1 MVKKYTYKGIVWVNL
16 ESPTQ
21 KDIEEV
27 AREYRIHDIVA
38 EELAAPSIRSKV
50 DSHDDYV
57 YFIFHFPVREASPGD
72 ADRSEIDFVVGKH
85 FIITTHYAPFSPLEE
100 LGEILET
107 RGPLIG
113 KNKILNAGHL
123 FFFIARHLYETLFSP
138 LEAMTLELEDIER
151 GIFEGQE
158 REMVI
163 RLSTASQR
171 LIDFKKAIRS
181 HRELLRSLEETGPL
195 LFGSDFGF
203 GGCLRFL
210 GENSDFQSY
219 AITIPKI
226 IYKTERSCR
235 TCQGSGVIVGFK
247 CMYCAGTGFEI
258 KHDYTTAYAISSSL
272 ALLFSALSLY
282 DLKTSS
288 NLPQLMTLNTTA
300 IISSSGFAISGEYSM
315 EAVRASSLLNRL
327 DMNQINEAMR
337 LAWLEMNDGL
347 VSSLDQWHFYLNVL
361 IGRRVG
367 LCFSNGAICIIPEPE
382 SLYVANIAGYN
393 FYSYEVD
400 TPMQQLVLLVG
411 LARLHDILRLRMQ
424 DATS

>member
-85 FIITTHYAPFSPLEE
+85 FIITTHYAPFPPLEE

-158 REMVI
+158 RAMVI

-203 GGCLRFL
+203 
-210 GENSDFQSY
+210 
-219 AITIPKI
+219 
-226 IYKTERSCR
+226 
-235 TCQGSGVIVGFK
+235 
-247 CMYCAGTGFEI
+247 YCPPPVRNT
-258 KHDYTTAYAISSSL
+258 
-272 ALLFSALSLY
+272 LFS
-282 DLKTSS
+282 
-288 NLPQLMTLNTTA
+288 P
-300 IISSSGFAISGEYSM
+300 
-315 EAVRASSLLNRL
+315 
-327 DMNQINEAMR
+327 
-337 LAWLEMNDGL
+337 
-347 VSSLDQWHFYLNVL
+347 
-361 IGRRVG
+361 
-367 LCFSNGAICIIPEPE
+367 
-382 SLYVANIAGYN
+382 
-393 FYSYEVD
+393 
-400 TPMQQLVLLVG
+400 
-411 LARLHDILRLRMQ
+411 
-424 DATS
+424 